1 MTDTPRLALPLV
13 EAAQAQKHVTHNE
26 ALLRLD
32 AQIQLA
38 VVARD
43 RTAPPSTPVEGE
55 AWLVPPEGVG
65 AWSGMGGR
73 IAARR
78 AGAWMFLEPRAGWLC
93 WVVAEARL
101 LVHDGTTWADFATA
115 AGLQRAAELA
125 DGSLSRLG
133 IATTPDATNRLAIKS
148 EAVLIAADDVSGQG
162 SGHVRL
168 ALEKVAP
175 GRDAALFFETAWSG
189 RALLGLLGSDDFS
202 LKVSADGSAWTE
214 AFRVAAATGRLTL
227 PPGGLLGGGRLLSTS
242 LVTTSGTWT
251 KTSGVRSVLAWAL
264 GGGGGGGGAAGG
276 TGTGAAGGGGGAGG
290 LAVALVDVA
299 TVASKSV
306 TIGSGGARGSSTG
319 GDGGSGGST
328 SFGGVVVAP
337 GGGGGRGMGAGTWGT
352 AVTGG
357 QGAPPGTGT
366 VASAAAN
373 GHPGL
378 RFDGGNVLSGDGG
391 GTLFGGGAR
400 GNVGTVAGGTGSSRG
415 AGGSGGAAALSASGQ
430 PGGAGAD
437 GCLWLWELE

>member
-32 AQIQLA
+32 AQVQLA
-38 VVARD
+38 VNTRD
-43 RTAPPSTPVEGE
+43 RTAPPSTPVEGD
-55 AWLVPPEGVG
+55 AWLVAPNAVG
-65 AWSGMGGR
+65 AWAGMGGR
-73 IAARR
+73 VAARR
-78 AGAWMFLEPRAGWLC
+78 AGAWLFLEPRAGWLC
-93 WVVAEARL
+93 WVADEARL
-101 LVHDGTTWADFATA
+101 LVHDGTSWADFAATA
-115 AGLQRAAELA
+115 DLQRAAALA

-133 IATTPDATNRLAIKS
+133 IATAPDATNRLAIKS
-148 EAVLIAADDVSGQG
+148 DAVLIAADDVSGHG
-162 SGHVRL
+162 SGDVRL
-168 ALEKVAP
+168 ALEKTAP

-189 RALLGLLGSDDFS
+189 RALLGLLGSDDVS
-202 LKVSADGSAWTE
+202 LKVSADGAAWTE
-214 AFRVAAATGRLTL
+214 AFRIAAATGRMTL

-242 LVTTSGTWT
+242 LLTASGTWT
-251 KTSGVRSVLAWAL
+251 RQSGVRSVLVWAL

-276 TGTGAAGGGGGAGG
+276 ATTGAAGGGGGAGA
-290 LAVALVDVA
+290 LAVALLDVA
-299 TVASKSV
+299 NVASKPV

-328 SFGGVVVAP
+328 SFGGDVVAP

-357 QGAPPGTGT
+357 QGATAGTGT
-366 VASAAAN
+366 VAAAAAN

-378 RFDGGNVLSGDGG
+378 RFDAGNVLSGDGA

-415 AGGSGGAAALSASGQ
+415 AGGSGGAAALSATGQ
-430 PGGAGAD
+430 LGGAGAG
-437 GCLWLWELE
+437 GCLWLWEFE